1 MSWLVDATGEASA
14 LRIMTEI
21 ERLQQE
27 LDIAN
32 ESIDDKL
39 DKLEE
44 AGLDVAGLT
53 KALDGARQRIA
64 SLEKEVGQLHYPA
77 NDNSRYMDALK
88 RLDDTRSQ
96 LNTKDK
102 EIKELRRTIQSQK
115 EEIISIRS
123 EKKRAH
129 VQYLESQGITSKLV
143 LDIEHLQTEAMQI
156 GRSLQELQVDRNGLA
171 PLYKRKLA
179 KLEER
184 RELND
189 EQFMMLNRLNQYG
202 KQFAGDEEK

>member
-1 MSWLVDATGEASA
+1 
-14 LRIMTEI
+14 MTEI

-88 RLDDTRSQ
+88 RLNDTRTQ
-96 LNTKDK
+96 LNTKEK

-129 VQYLESQGITSKLV
+129 AQCFESQGIASKLV
-143 LDIEHLQTEAMQI
+143 LDIERLQTEAMQI
-156 GRSLQELQVDRNGLA
+156 GRNLQELQVDRNGLA